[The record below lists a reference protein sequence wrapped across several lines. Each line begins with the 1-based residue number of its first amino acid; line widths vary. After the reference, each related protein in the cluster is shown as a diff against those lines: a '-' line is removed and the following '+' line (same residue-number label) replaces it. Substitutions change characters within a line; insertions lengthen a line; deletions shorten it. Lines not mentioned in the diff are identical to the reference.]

1 MLIKYD
7 VFKANW
13 QGGSGHLMN
22 VEYINPF
29 INVSVNLIQM
39 VCNVGA
45 KRGQIYIKTS
55 PFLADSVAIIIGIA
69 GEFKGQ
75 VFFSMD
81 ESTACKIA
89 SSMMMGMEV
98 NCLDEMSK
106 SAIAELGNMIMGNV
120 STEFYN
126 SGIKID
132 ITPPTVLVGKDITI
146 STKGIKTICV
156 PLDLESVGRIDID
169 VSITE

>member
-1 MLIKYD
+1 L
-7 VFKANW
+7 
-13 QGGSGHLMN
+13 N

-29 INVSVNLIQM
+29 INVSINLVQM
-39 VCNVGA
+39 VCNIKA
-45 KRGQIYIKTS
+45 ERGQIFVKNST
-55 PFLADSVAIIIGIA
+55 FMAENVVIIIGIA

-89 SSMMMGMEV
+89 SSMMFGMEV
-98 NCLDEMSK
+98 NALEDMAK

-120 STEFYN
+120 STEFSN

-132 ITPPTVLVGKDITI
+132 ITPPTVLVGSDIAV
-146 STKGIKTICV
+146 STKGVKTICV
-156 PLDLESVGRIDID
+156 PLIMEGIGKIEID
-169 VSITE
+169 VAVTE

>member
-1 MLIKYD
+1 L
-7 VFKANW
+7 
-13 QGGSGHLMN
+13 N

-29 INVSVNLIQM
+29 INVSINLVQM
-39 VCNVGA
+39 VCNVKA
-45 KRGQIYIKTS
+45 ERGQIYVKNST
-55 PFLADSVAIIIGIA
+55 FMAESVVIIIGIA

-89 SSMMMGMEV
+89 SAMMFGMEV
-98 NCLDEMSK
+98 NALEDMAK

-126 SGIKID
+126 SGVRID
-132 ITPPTVLVGKDITI
+132 ITPPTVLVGNDIAV
-146 STKGIKTICV
+146 STKGGKTICV
-156 PLDLESVGRIDID
+156 PLILDNIGKIEID
-169 VSITE
+169 VSITD

>member
-1 MLIKYD
+1 
-7 VFKANW
+7 
-13 QGGSGHLMN
+13 MN

-29 INVSVNLIQM
+29 INVSVNLIKM
-39 VCNVGA
+39 VCNADA
-45 KRGQIYIKTS
+45 KRGQIYIKNS
-55 PFLADSVAIIIGIA
+55 PFKTDSVAIIIGVA

-98 NCLDEMSK
+98 TSLDEMSK

-126 SGIKID
+126 SGIRID
-132 ITPPTVLVGKDITI
+132 ITPPTVLVGKDMNI
-146 STKGIKTICV
+146 STKGIKTICI
-156 PLDLESVGRIDID
+156 PLELGDMGKVEID

>member
-1 MLIKYD
+1 L
-7 VFKANW
+7 
-13 QGGSGHLMN
+13 N

-29 INVSVNLIQM
+29 INVSINLVQM
-39 VCNVGA
+39 VCNVKA
-45 KRGQIYIKTS
+45 ERGQIFVKSST
-55 PFLADSVAIIIGIA
+55 FMAENVVIIIGIA

-89 SSMMMGMEV
+89 SAMMFGMEV
-98 NCLDEMSK
+98 NALEDMAK

-120 STEFYN
+120 STEFSN

-132 ITPPTVLVGKDITI
+132 ITPPTVLVGSDIAV
-146 STKGIKTICV
+146 STKGVKTICV
-156 PLDLESVGRIDID
+156 PLILENIGKIEID
-169 VSITE
+169 VAVTE

>member
-1 MLIKYD
+1 
-7 VFKANW
+7 
-13 QGGSGHLMN
+13 MN

-29 INVSVNLIQM
+29 INVSVNLIKM
-39 VCNVGA
+39 VCNADA
-45 KRGQIYIKTS
+45 KRGQIYIKNS
-55 PFLADSVAIIIGIA
+55 PFKTDSVAIIIGVA

-98 NCLDEMSK
+98 TSLDEMSK

-126 SGIKID
+126 SGIRID
-132 ITPPTVLVGKDITI
+132 ITPPTVLVGKDMNIF
-146 STKGIKTICV
+146 TKGIKTICI
-156 PLDLESVGRIDID
+156 PLELGDMGKVEID

>member
-1 MLIKYD
+1 
-7 VFKANW
+7 
-13 QGGSGHLMN
+13 MN

-29 INVSVNLIQM
+29 INVSINLVQM
-39 VCNVGA
+39 VCNVKA
-45 KRGQIYIKTS
+45 ERGQIYVKNST
-55 PFLADSVAIIIGIA
+55 FMAESVVIIIGIA

-89 SSMMMGMEV
+89 SAMMFGMEV
-98 NCLDEMSK
+98 NALEDMAK

-126 SGIKID
+126 SGVRID
-132 ITPPTVLVGKDITI
+132 ITPPTVLVGNDIAV
-146 STKGIKTICV
+146 STKGGKTICV
-156 PLDLESVGRIDID
+156 PLILDNIGKIEID
-169 VSITE
+169 VSITD

>member
-1 MLIKYD
+1 
-7 VFKANW
+7 
-13 QGGSGHLMN
+13 MN

-29 INVSVNLIQM
+29 INVSINLVQM
-39 VCNVGA
+39 VCNV
-45 KRGQIYIKTS
+45 KVERGQIFIKNST
-55 PFLADSVAIIIGIA
+55 FMAESVVIIIGIA

-89 SSMMMGMEV
+89 SAMMFGMEV
-98 NCLDEMSK
+98 NALEEMAK

-126 SGIKID
+126 TGVRID
-132 ITPPTVLVGKDITI
+132 ITPPTVLVGKDIAV
-146 STKGIKTICV
+146 STKGVKTICV
-156 PLDLESVGRIDID
+156 PLILENIGKIEID
-169 VSITE
+169 VAVT

>member
-1 MLIKYD
+1 L
-7 VFKANW
+7 
-13 QGGSGHLMN
+13 N

-29 INVSVNLIQM
+29 INVSVNLVQM
-39 VCNVGA
+39 VCNVKA
-45 KRGQIYIKTS
+45 NRGQIFMKDS
-55 PFLADSVAIIIGIA
+55 PFMAESVVIIIGIA

-81 ESTACKIA
+81 EETACNIA

-98 NCLDEMSK
+98 KSLDEMAK

-126 SGIKID
+126 TGVKID
-132 ITPPTVLVGKDITI
+132 ITPPTVLVGNDMAF

-156 PLDLESVGRIDID
+156 PLILENVGKIEVDIA
-169 VSITE
+169 ITE